1 MPLNAA
7 APERIPGGSSSGS
20 VAAVAAHQVDF
31 ALGTDT
37 GGSTRVPASYCG
49 VWGIRT
55 THDLISRKG
64 LVPLHPSF
72 DTVTWLA
79 HDPVTFSR
87 VAEALLPP
95 SSFIPKRLLW
105 LEDACKLAD
114 SSFQPAL
121 ETVRRGLSELLQV
134 ESENNPISA
143 LPLEQWRQIY
153 VTAGAYEGW
162 QTHGKWISSH
172 SPEFAPPITA
182 RWEAA
187 SQITPEDA
195 SVARI
200 RCTEIRQQVRAKLG
214 NDTVAILPSAASV
227 APLRTAANATIEET
241 RIRTMQ
247 ICCIAGLSGLPQV
260 SIPMTDPSGLPIGI
274 SLLGPEGSDLALIQL
289 AVRLRTKLDVQY

>member
-1 MPLNAA
+1 
-7 APERIPGGSSSGS
+7 PERIPGGSSSGS

-55 THDLISRKG
+55 THDLISRQG

-79 HDPVTFSR
+79 HDPVSFSR

-95 SSFIPKRLLW
+95 SSFIPKHALMLV
-105 LEDACKLAD
+105 DACQLAD
-114 SSFQPAL
+114 SSFLPAL
-121 ETVRRGLSELLQV
+121 EAVRLALSEMLKV
-134 ESENNPISA
+134 EIENTPISTI
-143 LPLEQWRQIY
+143 PLDQWRQTY

-162 QTHGKWISSH
+162 QTHGQWISSH
-172 SPEFAPPITA
+172 SPEFAPPIA
-182 RWEAA
+182 SRWEAA
-187 SQITPEDA
+187 SKITPENA
-195 SVARI
+195 SAARL
-200 RCTEIRQQVRAKLG
+200 RCSEIRQQVRKKLG
-214 NDTVAILPSAASV
+214 HDTVAILPSAASV

-247 ICCIAGLSGLPQV
+247 ISCIAGLSGLPQV
-260 SIPMTDPSGLPIGI
+260 SIPMADPSGLPIGI

-289 AVRLRTKLDVQY
+289 ADSIARKTRCKM